1 MISTD
6 HSPSAP
12 EMKLLEEGDFLN
24 AWGGI
29 SSLQFVLPVTW
40 TYGASRGITL
50 EQLVKWW
57 STGPSKL
64 ANFPRKVFS
73 LFFLYI
79 FLEKNA
85 RIDFGWFCEFNK

>member
-1 MISTD
+1 VTASRQE
-6 HSPSAP
+6 SCP
-12 EMKLLEEGDFLN
+12 EQQLLLLYL
-24 AWGGI
+24 AKI
-29 SSLQFVLPVTW
+29 VQFVLPVTW